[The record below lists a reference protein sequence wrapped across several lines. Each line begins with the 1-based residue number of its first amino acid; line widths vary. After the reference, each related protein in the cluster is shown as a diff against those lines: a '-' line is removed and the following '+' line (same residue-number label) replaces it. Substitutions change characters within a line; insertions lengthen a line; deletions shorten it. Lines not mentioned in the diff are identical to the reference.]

1 MSLISRQKRDN
12 VTLFVS
18 TRMNL
23 QRHYE
28 GMERFAMRAFLSR
41 YQFRFQYNGN
51 ILWYDLQL
59 DLNGNV
65 YDFTRDT
72 NGVLKLRGG
81 FFYKYFYKYLLKHQ
95 AFTKV
100 VLSNSSK
107 VGQFCPNLSKVE
119 ASLKNPFTL
128 IY

>member
-65 YDFTRDT
+65 DDFTRYT

-81 FFYKYFYKYLLKHQ
+81 FFYKYFLQISAQTPGFYKGSTFKLK
-95 AFTKV
+95 
-100 VLSNSSK
+100 
-107 VGQFCPNLSKVE
+107 
-119 ASLKNPFTL
+119 
-128 IY
+128 